1 MGDLE
6 AQLSS
11 IHVIESRLR
20 EVMDEYELSDLDEI
34 RDEIFSRSEDA
45 MRAAISEIPDGVY
58 TAESYAD
65 TYDPTE
71 EAIRIR
77 VEVAVNESSMSV
89 DYTGSSGKTGGPFNS
104 TWTFTSAYA
113 LYVLRTLLVP
123 MLPNNGGFYKPIQVI
138 CPENSVV
145 AAGYPPPTL
154 CRHMIGHQ
162 VVDSIM
168 LALAPIMPAK
178 VIAPSGSAP
187 TWNLL
192 VMGRDSQ
199 SRPYHRLVNFNGGA
213 GASAESDGLPVSFPA
228 NIGNT
233 PVEILES
240 LMPIVCEVKEGIQ
253 DSDGA
258 GRRRGS
264 GGQRIVFRA
273 LEEFTYSI
281 IGGRT
286 EFPAVGLNGGEAGAC
301 GRILV
306 DGRLIR
312 SGSDGRIGAGG
323 KLTIETPGGGG
334 FGPPLDREPDRV
346 LKDVIEEWVS
356 RERAQEIWGVVID
369 QDTLTVDQSK
379 TRSLRRTESRSMARS
394 VEGKQYALPRFNSGV
409 ERRGC

>member
-11 IHVIESRLR
+11 IHVIESRLL

-65 TYDPTE
+65 AYDPTE

-89 DYTGSSGKTGGPFNS
+89 DYTGSSGKTSGPFNS

-145 AAGYPPPTL
+145 AAGYPSPTL

-178 VIAPSGSAP
+178 VIAPSGSGSY
-187 TWNLL
+187 
-192 VMGRDSQ
+192 ME
-199 SRPYHRLVNFNGGA
+199 
-213 GASAESDGLPVSFPA
+213 SACHGKGLAEP
-228 NIGNT
+228 
-233 PVEILES
+233 S
-240 LMPIVCEVKEGIQ
+240 L
-253 DSDGA
+253 S
-258 GRRRGS
+258 S
-264 GGQRIVFRA
+264 
-273 LEEFTYSI
+273 
-281 IGGRT
+281 
-286 EFPAVGLNGGEAGAC
+286 VG
-301 GRILV
+301 
-306 DGRLIR
+306 
-312 SGSDGRIGAGG
+312 
-323 KLTIETPGGGG
+323 
-334 FGPPLDREPDRV
+334 
-346 LKDVIEEWVS
+346 
-356 RERAQEIWGVVID
+356 
-369 QDTLTVDQSK
+369 
-379 TRSLRRTESRSMARS
+379 
-394 VEGKQYALPRFNSGV
+394 
-409 ERRGC
+409 